1 MTAETLSATPE
12 ATGTYPFS
20 RPSVDEA
27 RRILRE
33 LDWGEHL
40 IGIDMNPAAGNRDV
54 YLYSL
59 KEAAKFL
66 QFGAAGMGL
75 STGGKGSIS
84 WFEVDRFVVWIRDV
98 IGDPELADAIA
109 RDTASETSYHG
120 KVQKLG
126 HLIDARLVQ
135 LNELV
140 DETE

>member
-1 MTAETLSATPE
+1 MAAETVSAPPE
-12 ATGTYPFS
+12 AADRYPFAL
-20 RPSVDEA
+20 PGTDEA
-27 RRILRE
+27 HRILRE

-40 IGIDMNPAAGNRDV
+40 VGIDMNPAAGNRDV

-84 WFEVDRFVVWIRDV
+84 WFEVERFVAWIRDDV
-98 IGDPELADAIA
+98 GDPELAEVIA

-126 HLIDARLVQ
+126 HLVDARLAQ
-135 LNELV
+135 LNELI
-140 DETE
+140 DETN